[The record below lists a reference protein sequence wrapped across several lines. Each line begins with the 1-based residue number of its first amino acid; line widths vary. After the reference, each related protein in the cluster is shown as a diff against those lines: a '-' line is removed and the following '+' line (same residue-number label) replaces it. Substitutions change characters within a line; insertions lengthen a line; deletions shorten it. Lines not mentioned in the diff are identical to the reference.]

1 MRVSSTFFSKLLSPR
16 EETIRSSRGTQEPAF
31 LVNWG
36 ERRRKQM
43 RCRRE
48 DKWLSLVT
56 SHRQA
61 KNIPK
66 SHDMQ
71 YQDMRRTA
79 SLFSHFLCSTFSL
92 LSASLCRNTSKCV
105 PRQQTIYDQLCCAVC
120 PTPSAK
126 YVLFGMWWPLTW
138 NKLFSIL
145 SKHLSRLIM
154 STVPKVTEHSMWSQL
169 DLQRLTNH
177 NLEQHRSNQL
187 SSQSIGA
194 KTQTTDIPYSKLQ

>member
-1 MRVSSTFFSKLLSPR
+1 
-16 EETIRSSRGTQEPAF
+16 
-31 LVNWG
+31 
-36 ERRRKQM
+36 M

-48 DKWLSLVT
+48 DEWLSLVT
-56 SHRQA
+56 SHTQA

-92 LSASLCRNTSKCV
+92 LSASLCRDTSKCV
-105 PRQQTIYDQLCCAVC
+105 PRQRTIYDQLCCTVC
-120 PTPSAK
+120 PTTSAK
-126 YVLFGMWWPLTW
+126 YVLFGMRWHLTW

-145 SKHLSRLIM
+145 SQHLSRLIM

-177 NLEQHRSNQL
+177 NLEQHCSNQL
-187 SSQSIGA
+187 SSQSIGV
-194 KTQTTDIPYSKLQ
+194 KTQRTDIPYSKLQ